1 MQHTHLYINGAHKS
15 ATSNETFTSI
25 NPATGQS
32 LATIDRASQ
41 ADVDAAVVSSQ
52 AGFAIWS
59 AMMPVERAR
68 ILQKAAQILRE
79 RNDAL
84 AELEVLDTGKP
95 LQEANC
101 VDIASGADVIE
112 YYAGLISGMQGTQ
125 QDLGKD
131 AFFMSRREPLGVCAG
146 IGAWNYPIQIA
157 CWKSGPCL
165 AAGNAMIFKP
175 SEETPLSVMKLAEIF
190 TEAGLPDGVF
200 NVVQGD
206 YRVGQMLTAHK
217 DIVKVSFTGE
227 SGTGKKIMVDSASNL
242 KQVTM
247 ELGGKSPMLVFDD
260 AKLDNAVA
268 GAMLANF
275 YTQGEVCTNG
285 TRVFVQAGVYDEF
298 IAKVVQRA
306 NTIKLGDPL
315 DLDTQMGA
323 LISADGY
330 FVEPT
335 VFTDCTDDMVH
346 VKEEIFG
353 PVMSILKFTDE
364 DEVIARANDSDYGLA
379 AGVFSQDIS
388 RAHRVINQMQ
398 AGICWI
404 NSWGDSPA
412 EMPVGGYKQSG
423 IGRENHKMML
433 DHYQQTKNLLVSY
446 TETKRLEYRIF
457 QGQGSW
463 MPEDAVLIRNR
474 SYQELSGCH
483 LAVPLMVQPQE
494 AIVVIVG
501 WLQDTECVSPNPF
514 VPKGKVV
521 LTARARLTQ
530 KRGAIGPKDAE
541 NGQLESMARVD
552 VARIDKQTSINLA
565 PHYLELINADPIVEN
580 VFLLEPPST
589 NNGPHLAYAIQWLL
603 FFGVG
608 IIGYPLFLRRQAIH
622 GENESLDN

>member
-1 MQHTHLYINGAHKS
+1 MKHTQLYINGAHKS
-15 ATSNETFTSI
+15 ATSSETFTST
-25 NPATGQS
+25 NPATGRP
-32 LATIDRASQ
+32 LATIDQASQ

-52 AGFAIWS
+52 AGFLIWS
-59 AMMPVERAR
+59 TMMPVERAR
-68 ILQKAAQILRE
+68 ILQKAARILRE
-79 RNDAL
+79 RNDEL
-84 AELEVLDTGKP
+84 AKLEVLDTGKP

-101 VDIASGADVIE
+101 VDILSGAEVIE

-165 AAGNAMIFKP
+165 AAGNAMVFKP

-190 TEAGLPDGVF
+190 TEAGVPDGVF

-217 DIVKVSFTGE
+217 GISKVSFTGE
-227 SGTGKKIMVDSASNL
+227 SGTGKKIMADSACNL

-298 IAKVVQRA
+298 VAKVAARA

-315 DLDTQMGA
+315 ELDTQMGA
-323 LISADGY
+323 LISEKHLEKVLGYIEGAKKTSARLVCGGKRHISAATKDGY

-335 VFTDCTDDMVH
+335 VFADCTDDMVH
-346 VKEEIFG
+346 VQEEIFG

-364 DEVIARANDSDYGLA
+364 DEAIARANDSDYGLA

-388 RAHRVINQMQ
+388 RAHRVINQIQ

-423 IGRENHKMML
+423 VGRENGPETLLHYTQVKSVFVRL
-433 DHYQQTKNLLVSY
+433 D
-446 TETKRLEYRIF
+446 
-457 QGQGSW
+457 
-463 MPEDAVLIRNR
+463 D
-474 SYQELSGCH
+474 
-483 LAVPLMVQPQE
+483 
-494 AIVVIVG
+494 
-501 WLQDTECVSPNPF
+501 
-514 VPKGKVV
+514 
-521 LTARARLTQ
+521 
-530 KRGAIGPKDAE
+530 
-541 NGQLESMARVD
+541 LES
-552 VARIDKQTSINLA
+552 
-565 PHYLELINADPIVEN
+565 PY
-580 VFLLEPPST
+580 
-589 NNGPHLAYAIQWLL
+589 
-603 FFGVG
+603 
-608 IIGYPLFLRRQAIH
+608 
-622 GENESLDN
+622 

>member
-1 MQHTHLYINGAHKS
+1 MQHTQLYIHGAHQG
-15 ATSNETFTSI
+15 ATSNETFISI
-25 NPATGQS
+25 NPATALP
-32 LATIDRASQ
+32 LATIDQASQ
-41 ADVDAAVVSSQ
+41 KDVNAAVESAQ
-52 AGFAIWS
+52 AGFSVWS
-59 AMMPVERAR
+59 NMMPVERAR
-68 ILQKAAQILRE
+68 ILQKAAQILRQ
-79 RNDAL
+79 RNDEL
-84 AELEVLDTGKP
+84 AHLEVLDTGKP

-165 AAGNAMIFKP
+165 AAGNTMIFKP

-190 TEAGLPDGVF
+190 TEAGMPDGVF

-217 DIVKVSFTGE
+217 DISKVSFTGE
-227 SGTGKKIMVDSASNL
+227 SGTGKKIMADSASNL

-247 ELGGKSPMLVFDD
+247 ELGGKSPLLVFDD

-285 TRVFVQAGVYDEF
+285 TRVYVQAGVYDKF
-298 IAKVVQRA
+298 VAKVVARA
-306 NTIKLGDPL
+306 NSIKLGDPL

-323 LISADGY
+323 LISAPHLEKVMGHIEGAKLTSARLVCGGNRHHSEATKNGY

-335 VFTDCTDDMVH
+335 VFADCTDDMVH

-353 PVMSILKFTDE
+353 PVMSILRFTDE
-364 DEVIARANDSDYGLA
+364 GEVIARANDSDYGLA

-423 IGRENHKMML
+423 VGRENGPETLHHYTQVKSVFVRL
-433 DHYQQTKNLLVSY
+433 D
-446 TETKRLEYRIF
+446 
-457 QGQGSW
+457 
-463 MPEDAVLIRNR
+463 D
-474 SYQELSGCH
+474 
-483 LAVPLMVQPQE
+483 
-494 AIVVIVG
+494 
-501 WLQDTECVSPNPF
+501 
-514 VPKGKVV
+514 
-521 LTARARLTQ
+521 
-530 KRGAIGPKDAE
+530 
-541 NGQLESMARVD
+541 LES
-552 VARIDKQTSINLA
+552 
-565 PHYLELINADPIVEN
+565 PY
-580 VFLLEPPST
+580 
-589 NNGPHLAYAIQWLL
+589 
-603 FFGVG
+603 
-608 IIGYPLFLRRQAIH
+608 
-622 GENESLDN
+622 